1 MPTFA
6 YSGRTRSGQ
15 TVSGEHVADTMDAAV
30 SALRREQIMV
40 TRIDPATAAAKAEA
54 REAKPNAPKPGKSV
68 PAKNLAIFTRQFSVM
83 IDAGL
88 PLVQCLEI
96 LGRQEPHKN
105 FSAVILKVREDVEAG
120 AALADSMKK
129 HPKTFDNLYAN
140 MIAAG
145 EAGGILDTILK
156 RLAVYIEKNVKLKG
170 EVKSAM
176 IYPIA
181 VIVIAA
187 LVVGA
192 ILWKVIPTFA
202 QLFEGLGAQLPM
214 PTRVVI
220 AASNGVVAWGWLFL
234 IALGVLGYL
243 IRQYY
248 GTEGGRLTID
258 ALMLKTPILG
268 QILRKVAVARFCRTL
283 STLLSSGVP
292 ILDGLDITARTSG
305 NAIIERAIL
314 KTRTG
319 IERGETV
326 SGPLKDTNVFPS
338 MVVQMINVGETTGAL
353 DTMLSK
359 IADFYEDEVDAAV
372 AGLLTLLEPVMIA
385 FLGVVVGGIVIAMYM
400 PIFDLIS
407 KLTG

>member
-6 YSGRTRSGQ
+6 YSGRTRTGQ
-15 TVSGEHVADTMDAAV
+15 TVTGERVADTMDAAV
-30 SALRREQIMV
+30 AALRREQIMV
-40 TRIDPATAAAKAEA
+40 TRIDAAKA
-54 REAKPNAPKPGKSV
+54 AKAAAEKKAKAPKSKSV

-88 PLVQCLEI
+88 PLVQCLDI
-96 LGRQEPHKN
+96 LGKQEPHKG
-105 FSAVILKVREDVEAG
+105 FSAAILKVREDVEGG
-120 AALADSMKK
+120 AALADAMKK
-129 HPKTFDNLYAN
+129 HPKTFDALYSN

-176 IYPIA
+176 IYPVA

-187 LVVGA
+187 VVVGA

-202 QLFEGLGAQLPM
+202 ALFSGLGAQLPM

-220 AASNGVVAWGWLFL
+220 EASNMLVAYGWIL
-234 IALGVLGYL
+234 IVILGAIGYGL
-243 IRQYY
+243 KTYY
-248 GTEGGRLTID
+248 GTPAGRHTID
-258 ALMLKTPILG
+258 AILLKTPILG
-268 QILRKVAVARFCRTL
+268 GILRKVAVARFCRTL
-283 STLLSSGVP
+283 STLLASGVP
-292 ILDGLDITARTSG
+292 ILDGLDITARTAG
-305 NAIIERAIL
+305 NAIVEDAIQT
-314 KTRTG
+314 TRTS
-319 IERGETV
+319 IERGETI
-326 SGPLKDTNVFPS
+326 SAPLRETNVFPS

-353 DTMLSK
+353 DAMLSK
-359 IADFYEDEVDAAV
+359 IADFYEEEVDTAV
-372 AGLLTLLEPVMIA
+372 AGLLTLMEPVMIA

-407 KLTG
+407 KLT

>member
-6 YSGRTRSGQ
+6 YSGRTRAGQ
-15 TVSGEHVADTMDAAV
+15 TVTGEHVADTMDAAIN
-30 SALRREQIMV
+30 ALRREQIMV
-40 TRIDPATAAAKAEA
+40 TRIDPAKPAKAEA
-54 REAKPNAPKPGKSV
+54 KEAKPNAPKPGKSV
-68 PAKNLAIFTRQFSVM
+68 PSKNLAIFTRQFSVM

-88 PLVQCLEI
+88 PLVQCLDI

-129 HPKTFDNLYAN
+129 HPRTFDGLYSN

-156 RLAVYIEKNVKLKG
+156 RLAVYIEKNVKLKSD
-170 EVKSAM
+170 VKSAM
-176 IYPIA
+176 IYPVAVICIA
-181 VIVIAA
+181 V

-202 QLFEGLGAQLPM
+202 QLFEGLGAELPL

-220 AASNGVVAWGWLFL
+220 RASDLVVAWGWLGLIILGFLGFL
-234 IALGVLGYL
+234 I
-243 IRQYY
+243 RRYY
-248 GTEGGRLTID
+248 ATENGRVAID
-258 ALMLKTPILG
+258 RLMLRMPILG
-268 QILRKVAVARFCRTL
+268 GVLRKVAVARFCRTL

-314 KTRTG
+314 KTRAG

-359 IADFYEDEVDAAV
+359 IADFYEEEVDSAV

>member
-15 TVSGEHVADTMDAAV
+15 TVTGEHVADTMDAAI

-40 TRIDPATAAAKAEA
+40 TRIDPAKAAARAEA
-54 REAKPNAPKPGKSV
+54 KEAKPNAPKPGKSV

-105 FSAVILKVREDVEAG
+105 FAAVILKVREDVEAG

-129 HPKTFDNLYAN
+129 HPKTFDNLYSN

-234 IALGVLGYL
+234 VALGVVGYL

-248 GTEGGRLTID
+248 GTEGGRLVID
-258 ALMLKTPILG
+258 AMMLKTPILG
-268 QILRKVAVARFCRTL
+268 GILRKVAVARFCRTL

-314 KTRTG
+314 KTRSG

-359 IADFYEDEVDAAV
+359 IADFYEDEVDSAV